1 LRLGAAMRRRWTPDA
16 LSPPAPIHCQLRVG
30 TPCSP
35 PRRSKDDSDEPEQC
49 RDPAISRGRGTRD
62 TTRGAVSRNCGRHAP
77 EDLAG
82 RRRCRHAIPVLAHRA
97 AIGSPRS
104 QNRYGRAAMR
114 SPSWSST
121 SLPRAGRV
129 MVAHPLLAA
138 MKQAEQHEAALREV
152 VRRRYR
158 GPEPS
163 AVLGMQLSR
172 SARLR
177 RGEADAVR
185 LVEPG

>member
-1 LRLGAAMRRRWTPDA
+1 
-16 LSPPAPIHCQLRVG
+16 
-30 TPCSP
+30 
-35 PRRSKDDSDEPEQC
+35 
-49 RDPAISRGRGTRD
+49 
-62 TTRGAVSRNCGRHAP
+62 
-77 EDLAG
+77 
-82 RRRCRHAIPVLAHRA
+82 
-97 AIGSPRS
+97 
-104 QNRYGRAAMR
+104 
-114 SPSWSST
+114 
-121 SLPRAGRV
+121 